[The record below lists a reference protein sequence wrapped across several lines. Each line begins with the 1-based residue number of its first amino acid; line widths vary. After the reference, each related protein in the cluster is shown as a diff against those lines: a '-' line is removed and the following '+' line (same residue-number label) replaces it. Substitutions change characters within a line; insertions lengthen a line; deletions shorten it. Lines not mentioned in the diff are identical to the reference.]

1 MSKKKRAKLAKR
13 NAAYGYANGAQG
25 GAFANAPGNG
35 GLLNGL
41 QSLLGTRRSE
51 RFLTGA
57 LLGAAAVYVLSD
69 EKLRG
74 TIIKAGVSLFSG
86 IAGGFEEM
94 KEQIADIRAE
104 MQAGEHTAS

>member
-13 NAAYGYANGAQG
+13 NAAYG
-25 GAFANAPGNG
+25 FANAAQGANGFGNG
-35 GLLNGL
+35 GLVNGL
-41 QSLLGTRRSE
+41 QGLLGTRRSE
-51 RFLTGA
+51 QFLTGA
-57 LLGAAAVYVLSD
+57 LLGAAAVYVMSD

-74 TIIKAGVSLFSG
+74 GIIKAGVSLFSS

-104 MQAGEHTAS
+104 MQAGEQAGS